1 MGTERDRIYEK
12 AGFADVY
19 GFGVRPVIVIVNF
32 QYSHTDPA
40 SPIAS
45 QNLVPAIEAT
55 NRLLAVAPRWASR
68 SST

>member
-19 GFGVRPVIVIVNF
+19 GFGVRPVIVIVDF

-45 QNLVPAIEAT
+45 QNWCRRSRRRT
-55 NRLLAVAPRWASR
+55 GSWRRLARRAS
-68 SST
+68 